1 MKQHIQPR
9 IPENLHFELKI
20 NAVKMQLGMN
30 EIIEQLLRKWM
41 AGEMEPAQV
50 SYNTTLKRVH
60 VEIDDKI
67 LRYIKKSGVTR
78 CRLIAGLIEKWL
90 TESEK
95 Y

>member
-9 IPENLHFELKI
+9 IPGGLHFELKV

-60 VEIDDKI
+60 VEIDSGI
-67 LRYIKKSGVTR
+67 LRYIRKSGVTR